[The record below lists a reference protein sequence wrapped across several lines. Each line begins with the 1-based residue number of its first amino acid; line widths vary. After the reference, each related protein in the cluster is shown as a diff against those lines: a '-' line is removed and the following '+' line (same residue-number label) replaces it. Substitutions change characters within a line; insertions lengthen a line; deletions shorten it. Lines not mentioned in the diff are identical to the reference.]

1 MDELVTK
8 IGSDST
14 FMFLAAMALVILLV
28 IVLVVVVSSMR
39 IKTYKDR
46 YINTKIDNQEK
57 EKLIV
62 SLQEEL
68 QVLKIKNA
76 QNEQELHQFAQTK
89 EKLEETEKNLN
100 RVQLS
105 GNELEKLQSKTK
117 AKLDNVENMYAS
129 LLQDHKTFQERFDTL
144 QEENSKLRINNAR
157 LLMKV
162 ETEERFAAQAKQKE
176 SKKKS

>member
-1 MDELVTK
+1 MDELVSK

-14 FMFLAAMALVILLV
+14 FMFLSAMAVVILLV

-46 YINTKIDNQEK
+46 FVNTQIDNQEK
-57 EKLIV
+57 EKLIF

-76 QNEQELHQFAQTK
+76 QNEQELQQFTQTK
-89 EKLEETEKNLN
+89 EKLETTESSLN
-100 RVQLS
+100 AMQISR
-105 GNELEKLQSKTK
+105 NELEKLQSQTK
-117 AKLDNVENMYAS
+117 AKLENIESMYAV
-129 LLQDHKTFQERFDTL
+129 LLENHKTFQERFDVL

-162 ETEERFAAQAKQKE
+162 ETEERMAANTKNSE
-176 SKKKS
+176 STKS